1 MALQVWLPLNDEDVR
16 NQGLADVTITN
27 NGATYNSSGKIG
39 GCWNIPSSTNSISL
53 VNYMNVLKTYNNY
66 SMCAWVYITDEPNGH
81 SASIL
86 SSGTWSGTNNC
97 LCFGFYN
104 YDSGFNRLL
113 IPSKGTWK
121 SYIDLSNKIVL
132 NTWYHVAI
140 SYDGSKTIGYINGEY
155 VGESS
160 LGGICENSSSNN
172 LKIGGVTYTTIFGLR
187 GNINDVRIYDH
198 CLSEDEIHE
207 LSLGKIGHWK
217 LNDAEI
223 EPTTNILNSVT
234 ITCYNEVNGKYGYS
248 TESNVLKI
256 DGEFQNKQCTKI
268 YPATNGDSWRPY
280 TYLPALV
287 SNGGTD
293 PKYKTL
299 QFDYYSTTST
309 FLNPYKLGSGS
320 STARWK
326 CINSTG
332 VHTGSGTNNINITVN
347 PNEWNH
353 VEIIFEGTSSE
364 RAQWGYIKN
373 GAAVTSSSN
382 TYHLYA
388 NVMVEEKDH
397 STPYTKTSREKGN
410 VPDISGN
417 HHDLTVSGDPI
428 LNDDSARYDKSTL
441 FDGSNYLSCT
451 SPTAEAKTLSL
462 WAYVESI
469 PASAVLFADYKSKL
483 ALGFYSS
490 GTRLITRCGVTSTMG
505 STDLVNLNSWN
516 HFCVV
521 NGETN
526 QLYINGQA
534 ATMSGGNNWTHSTDT
549 LMIGRRSA
557 SSYGF
562 TDKISDVR
570 LYATALS
577 ADDVQKLYKLG
588 NV

>member
-1 MALQVWLPLNDEDVR
+1 MALQVWLPLNDENVR

-86 SSGTWSGTNNC
+86 SSGTWSGTNSC

-113 IPSKGTWK
+113 IPSKGTWN
-121 SYIDLSNKIVL
+121 SYINLSNKIVL

-172 LKIGGVTYTTIFGLR
+172 LKIGGVTYTTVFGLK

-207 LSLGKIGHWK
+207 LSLGKIGHWC
-217 LNDAEI
+217 LDNAEI
-223 EPTTNILNSVT
+223 EPTTNLGNINS
-234 ITCYNEVNGKYGYS
+234 NYS
-248 TESNVLKI
+248 TFEE
-256 DGEFQNKQCTKI
+256 GKI
-268 YPATNGDSWRPY
+268 YNASGWGGDTGTV
-280 TYLPALV
+280 TYYKH
-287 SNGGTD
+287 GGYND
-293 PKYKTL
+293 G
-299 QFDYYSTTST
+299 
-309 FLNPYKLGSGS
+309 PYKVYHKL
-320 STARWK
+320 T
-326 CINSTG
+326 
-332 VHTGSGTNNINITVN
+332 TGSGGIYSRPNRDIIIESGKTYTMSIYVKSNRDFIDSSYSFTINRGTDNRYIPASSPVHFTTNWTRVVRTFTATDDDAGVYGEVSIVYND
-347 PNEWNH
+347 
-353 VEIIFEGTSSE
+353 
-364 RAQWGYIKN
+364 
-373 GAAVTSSSN
+373 AVDDYYVYFSCFQI
-382 TYHLYA
+382 
-388 NVMVEEKDH
+388 EEKDH
-397 STPYTKTSREKGN
+397 ATPYVNGTRVGYC
-410 VPDISGN
+410 PDISGN
-417 HHDLTVSGDPI
+417 HYDLTVNGNPTLS
-428 LNDDSARYDKSTL
+428 NDSVRYNRSTL

-490 GTRLITRCGVTSTMG
+490 GTQLITRCGGVSSTLG
-505 STDLVNLNSWN
+505 STNLINLNSWN

-526 QLYINGQA
+526 
-534 ATMSGGNNWTHSTDT
+534 
-549 LMIGRRSA
+549 
-557 SSYGF
+557 
-562 TDKISDVR
+562 
-570 LYATALS
+570 
-577 ADDVQKLYKLG
+577 
-588 NV
+588 